1 MEKALLIIS
10 IVLVAVGVAL
20 NAICLMLLKKK
31 GKGGN
36 EDNFDEFNNNLNEVK
51 NIIEEHITKEK
62 DSAVQNL
69 INVFMSTNS
78 GLSGMIDVYMQK
90 FESSIKENVNTTEK
104 NLEEIRREMKTAA
117 EDMSKSSASSM
128 ESLKKDTAR
137 ELDSMRNALSEI
149 IKTHMD
155 KFGAEISKMN
165 EELKNSLKAVR
176 EDNAVQLERVRN
188 NNAEQLEKI
197 RQTVDEKLTSTLNER
212 ISNAFNNVNQSLES
226 VNKGFGEMK
235 QLTGQVGNLNK
246 MFANIKTR
254 GNWGEVE
261 LESILDNMLAPDQYK
276 KQFKLGKGAE
286 LVDFA
291 VVMPG
296 QKGEELYLPIDAK
309 FPSDRYNEL
318 VEASE
323 SGDTDRIERARKDLA
338 QQIKKEA
345 ISIKNKYIKPPR
357 TTNFAIMFLPSEAMY
372 AEIIRNTDLINNLQ
386 TEHNVTVCGP
396 TTMSALLNSLQMG
409 FMTLRIQK
417 SSKDI
422 AKALKDFQKDFSTYS
437 TLVSKLRRN
446 TDALSNTVGEVED
459 RNGRINKKLQ
469 KVVGNLPEIEDKSAD
484 DGGEKEV
491 AGDVDET
498 GEE

>member
-20 NAICLMLLKKK
+20 NAICLILLKKK

-36 EDNFDEFNNNLNEVK
+36 EDNFDELNNNLNEVK

-323 SGDTDRIERARKDLA
+323 SGDTDRVERARKDLA
-338 QQIKKEA
+338 TQIKKEA

-372 AEIIRNTDLINNLQ
+372 AEVIRDTALINLLQ
-386 TEHNVTVCGP
+386 NEQNITVCGP
-396 TTMSALLNSLQMG
+396 TTMSALLNSLQLG
-409 FMTLRIQK
+409 FTTLKIQK
-417 SSKDI
+417 NSVEIK
-422 AKALKDFQKDFSTYS
+422 KALTQFKADFKKYVDLTTKIKKSAKS
-437 TLVSKLRRN
+437 IVDDVDKIEERN
-446 TDALSNTVGEVED
+446 NYIDVRLA
-459 RNGRINKKLQ
+459 
-469 KVVGNLPEIEDKSAD
+469 KVVDDTSLGIE
-484 DGGEKEV
+484 GGEKEV
-491 AGDVDET
+491 AADADGT